1 MSRDWVTVVFI
12 MTERKEEREIEI
24 PLFLT
29 ANELILAL
37 SKAYGLDMDL
47 SHISSC
53 CLMAENPIALLKGG
67 RTLEEFGIRKGTIIY
82 FTDRE
87 DADHGVQLQAYHL
100 KRQDL

>member
-53 CLMAENPIALLKGG
+53 CLMAENPIALLKGSK
-67 RTLEEFGIRKGTIIY
+67 TLEAFGLRNGTVIY
-82 FTDRE
+82 FTGKEGGGDGRP
-87 DADHGVQLQAYHL
+87 V
-100 KRQDL
+100 